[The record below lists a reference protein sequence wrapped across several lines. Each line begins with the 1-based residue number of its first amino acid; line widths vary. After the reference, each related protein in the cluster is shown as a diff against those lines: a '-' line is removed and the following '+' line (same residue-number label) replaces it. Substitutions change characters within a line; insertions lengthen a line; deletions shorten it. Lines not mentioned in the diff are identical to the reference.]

1 MVRGLIIRQTF
12 LVLDGI
18 LFGLILL
25 TAALVVMHLFQS
37 SQPVSAAANEGVDEL
52 RNDGE
57 PLIVALRARK
67 DYNSITDSGLFGAAG
82 RFDPGTLKAP
92 PLVTKPPEGPTK
104 ETELRLRLWGVT
116 SLSPTSIYATASI
129 EDENKKDGGKLYF
142 IGASVVENVTLVE
155 VHPRWVILKNSLKEP
170 PELER
175 LSMDD
180 KPEDEGNDKIASRST
195 RPTRPRRLPTKRI
208 KLDKQQLVKE
218 LTLNYAELVT
228 KVKPTLYRDASGK
241 VAGITASN
249 ISDVPLAKTLGLE
262 EGDVLQTV
270 NNEKIDSQ
278 QKILEMVQK
287 YGNSNS
293 FRIGILRNGKPT
305 SIEFNF

>member
-25 TAALVVMHLFQS
+25 TAGLVILHLFQRP
-37 SQPVSAAANEGVDEL
+37 QRSAVLNAGADAAVHTDE
-52 RNDGE
+52 E
-57 PLIVALRARK
+57 PLLADLRARK
-67 DYNSITDSGLFGAAG
+67 DYNSITDSGLFGDAG
-82 RFDPGTLKAP
+82 RFDPGPKSVVAP
-92 PLVTKPPEGPTK
+92 PVVEKVDVE
-104 ETELRLRLWGVT
+104 ETALKLHLWGVT
-116 SLSPTSIYATASI
+116 SLSPKSIYATASI

-142 IGASVVENVTLVE
+142 VGAEVVPNVTLEE
-155 VHPRWVILKNSLKEP
+155 VYPRWVILKNGLKDP

-180 KPEDEGNDKIASRST
+180 KPADDGTTTVASRASST
-195 RPTRPRRLPTKRI
+195 TRRRPPTKRI
-208 KLDKQQLVKE
+208 KLDKQQLIKD

-228 KVKPTLYRDASGK
+228 KVKPELYRDASGK

-249 ISDVPLAKTLGLE
+249 ISDVPLAQTLGLKD
-262 EGDVLQTV
+262 GDILQTV

-287 YGNSNS
+287 YQNARS
-293 FRIGILRNGKPT
+293 FRIGILRNGKPS